1 MLVDSHCHLN
11 FPELQNQISTIL
23 DNANN
28 ADVKHLLTICTKL
41 NEFNDILKLT
51 QDYPNISCSIGIHP
65 NDAKTFSKQ
74 DINYINDAVKNDK
87 VVAIGETGLDYY
99 YENSDRQKQKESFEA
114 HINIS
119 QKSKL
124 PIIIHTRDAEEDTKK
139 ILSEQMLKQEFT
151 GVMHCFTSSYE
162 LAKASLDLGMYISIS
177 GIVTF
182 KNAEDLRQTVKK
194 IPLDRLLIE
203 TDSPYLAP
211 VPKRGKTNEP
221 AFVKYVAEFLA
232 NYLGKDYEEFS
243 SITTNNFYR
252 LFSKIKS

>member
-11 FPELQNQISTIL
+11 FPALQNQISTIL

-28 ADVKHLLTICTKL
+28 ADVQHLLTVCTKL

-51 QDYPNISCSIGIHP
+51 QDHPNISCSVGIHP

-99 YENSDRQKQKESFEA
+99 YENSDREKQKESFEA
-114 HINIS
+114 HINIA

-124 PIIIHTRDAEEDTKK
+124 PIIIHTRDAEEDTQK
-139 ILSEQMLKQEFT
+139 ILSEQMQKQEFS

-162 LAKASLDLGMYISIS
+162 LAKVSLDLGMYISIS

-221 AFVKYVAEFLA
+221 AYVKYVAEFLA
-232 NYLGKDYEEFS
+232 NYLGKNYEEFS

-252 LFSKIKS
+252 LFNKIKS

>member
-11 FPELQNQISTIL
+11 FPELQNQITTIL

-28 ADVKHLLTICTKL
+28 ADVKHLLTVCTKL
-41 NEFNDILKLT
+41 NEFPDILKLS
-51 QDYPNISCSIGIHP
+51 QDHPNISCSVGIHP
-65 NDAKTFSKQ
+65 NDAKTFSQ
-74 DINYINDAVKNDK
+74 NDISYINDAVKSNK

-99 YENSDRQKQKESFEA
+99 YENSDRQKQQESFKA
-114 HINIS
+114 HINIA

-124 PIIIHTRDAEEDTKK
+124 PIIIHTRDAEVDTQK
-139 ILSEQMLKQEFT
+139 ILTEQMQQQEFT
-151 GVMHCFTSSYE
+151 GVMHCFTSSYD

-221 AFVKYVAEFLA
+221 AYVKYVAEFLA

-243 SITTNNFYR
+243 NITTNNFYK
-252 LFSKIKS
+252 LFNKIKS